1 MIIHAMPQK
10 KQNNRGKIA
19 NVIRYIFGK
28 TKQLKRDELS
38 VNGEDVAEFI
48 GTSKSL
54 AVSNP
59 FYQNVNGIV
68 QKVPISDVDLEPL
81 IQQMLM
87 PEAKNTRVQHP
98 FEHISVSLKQGES
111 LSNRQW
117 YSLVSKLAEELGLD
131 DNHWVAVKHN
141 ATAHSHV
148 HLVIQMITNTAPHKR
163 SVLNNSYKALAGI
176 RNTLE
181 KEFSL
186 SHDHNPFSD
195 DFKTG
200 AKQASYKTSVNLIRD
215 KLDQVLSFGCI
226 SLPDFIVQL
235 NQNGIGCFAQL
246 RKGEL
251 IGLSFSFGDFKVRSS
266 KMGIGY
272 SLNDLK
278 TRGLSYDKSEDWHKV
293 EELNQKEQ
301 LITSISKTY
310 KQSQKS
316 TQPTNSNC
324 IGYLINKP
332 KSRRVNSSKT
342 NIFKLWLPVNTVGKT
357 RSQIESEIMIRKLIS
372 QVVAIYFMW
381 LSGKIDD
388 ERKAREVMRQYFS
401 RVDDN
406 STLSKNLRSLH
417 DDISQFVFIPDT
429 EINSEKCHR
438 HFEPSL
444 NL

>member
-1 MIIHAMPQK
+1 MIIHAMSQK
-10 KQNNRGKIA
+10 KQNNRGKIPS
-19 NVIRYIFGK
+19 VIKYIFGK

-38 VNGEDVAEFI
+38 VNGEDVVEFI

-87 PEAKNTRVQHP
+87 PEAKNTRVQYP

-117 YSLVSKLAEELGLD
+117 YSVISKLTEDLGLI

-141 ATAHSHV
+141 DTDHEHV
-148 HLVIQMITNTAPHKR
+148 HLVAQMITNSAPYKR
-163 SVLNNSYKALAGI
+163 CVLNNSYKTLAVI
-176 RNTLE
+176 RNSLE

-195 DFKTG
+195 DFKLG

-215 KLDQVLSFGCI
+215 KLDQVLSSDSI
-226 SLPDFIVQL
+226 SLPEFMVQL
-235 NQNGIGCFAQL
+235 NQDGVGCFAQL

-251 IGLSFSFGDFKVRSS
+251 MGLSFSFGDFKVRSS

-272 SLNDLK
+272 SLKDLK
-278 TRGLSYDKSEDWHKV
+278 SRGLSYDKNEDWHKV

-301 LITSISKTY
+301 LTTSISKAY
-310 KQSQKS
+310 KQRNSIQE
-316 TQPTNSNC
+316 TNGSSYV
-324 IGYLINKP
+324 GYLINRP
-332 KSRRVNSSKT
+332 KAKSFKVSSKA
-342 NIFKLWLPVNTVGKT
+342 NIFKLWIPVNTVGKT
-357 RSQIESEIMIRKLIS
+357 RSQIESEIMIRKIIS
-372 QVVAIYFMW
+372 QVLEIYFIW
-381 LSGKIDD
+381 LREKRDN
-388 ERKAREVMRQYFS
+388 EKKARELMSQYFKC
-401 RVDDN
+401 VDN
-406 STLSKNLRSLH
+406 KSSLFKKLVGLC
-417 DDISQFVFIPDT
+417 DDSLFMFIADT
-429 EINSEKCHR
+429 DEHLIKREVD
-438 HFEPSL
+438 FGY
-444 NL
+444 

>member
-215 KLDQVLSFGCI
+215 KLDQVLSSGCI

-272 SLNDLK
+272 ALNDLK
-278 TRGLSYDKSEDWHKV
+278 TRGLSYDKNEDWHKV

-301 LITSISKTY
+301 LTTSISKAY
-310 KQSQKS
+310 KQSQNL
-316 TQPTNSNC
+316 TQSANSNS
-324 IGYLINKP
+324 IGYVVNKP
-332 KSRRVNSSKT
+332 KVNNFKASPKP

-372 QVVAIYFMW
+372 QVLEIYFMW
-381 LSGKIDD
+381 LREKRKD
-388 ERKAREVMRQYFS
+388 ETKARELMSQYFK
-401 RVDDN
+401 RVDNNSSLFKKLADLCDDN
-406 STLSKNLRSLH
+406 SLFTFISNTDSDEHLRKKEV
-417 DDISQFVFIPDT
+417 VFGY
-429 EINSEKCHR
+429 
-438 HFEPSL
+438 
-444 NL
+444 